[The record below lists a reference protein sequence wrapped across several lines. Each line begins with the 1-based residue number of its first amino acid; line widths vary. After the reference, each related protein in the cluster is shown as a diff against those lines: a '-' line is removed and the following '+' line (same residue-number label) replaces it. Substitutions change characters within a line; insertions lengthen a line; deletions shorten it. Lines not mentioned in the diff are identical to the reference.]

1 MRYFLNQ
8 DQVSGSSYNL
18 FFSCV
23 PHTYLNVSNET
34 NKIDA
39 EKNNF
44 KANPPTTSYFWAHIF
59 SHLLLTGEH
68 HQCKNVLQDY
78 PCGLN
83 PISNKKQTS
92 LLKTTTLN
100 STTCK
105 SLFRVSR
112 SSYNFF
118 FSSPRILSP
127 TAHWGTSSMQKS
139 YHSLTRPTSTSSTP
153 PSSNNFSLIIAKWL
167 HTL

>member
-1 MRYFLNQ
+1 M
-8 DQVSGSSYNL
+8 
-18 FFSCV
+18 
-23 PHTYLNVSNET
+23 
-34 NKIDA
+34 
-39 EKNNF
+39 
-44 KANPPTTSYFWAHIF
+44 
-59 SHLLLTGEH
+59 
-68 HQCKNVLQDY
+68 QDY

-83 PISNKKQTS
+83 PTSNKKQTS

-100 STTCK
+100 STTCKSLFELADPPTTSSFRAHVFSHLLLIGEHHQCKNVLQDYLCGLNPTSNKKQISLHKETTLNSTTWK